1 MARPIQPAF
10 SMTRRQ
16 ALRGLLGL
24 GASLSLGCTT
34 GNNFCILGYTSEP
47 NYDPDIRTVFIPQF
61 KSTVLETTPFRGME
75 FKLTREVI
83 TQLEATTPF
92 KVISD
97 PDGADTE
104 LQGTIV
110 SLRKQLLNRT
120 PFNETRDTELILGVE
135 IVWHDLR
142 PGREGKILTNP
153 QPKKSALDAMAE
165 SFDPLNPAPPNKP
178 DRPQP
183 VFISDSGRIVHEL
196 GETSTS
202 GLDMAIKKVAVK
214 IVSAMER
221 PW

>member
-34 GNNFCILGYTSEP
+34 GGNFCVLGYTSEP
-47 NYDPDIRTVFIPQF
+47 NYDPDIRTVHVPMF
-61 KSTVLETTPFRGME
+61 KATVLETTPFRGME

-92 KVISD
+92 KVIDD

-104 LQGTIV
+104 LQGTVV

-120 PFNETRDTELILGVE
+120 PFNETREHELILGVE

-142 PGREGKILTNP
+142 PGREGKILTNS

-165 SFDPLNPAPPNKP
+165 SFDPLNPALPNKP
-178 DRPQP
+178 DRPRP
-183 VFISDSGRIVHEL
+183 VLISDSGRVVQEL

-202 GLDMAIKKVAVK
+202 GLDMAIKKVAGK
-214 IVSAMER
+214 IVFAMEK